1 MSLLFSI
8 LDTALNIFI
17 FALVG
22 RLILDYARIFAPNWR
37 PKGVLLAI
45 AEFIFSI
52 TDPAVNFVRRF
63 VPPLRL
69 GPVSLDLSFIV
80 IFLGAQLLSSVLS
93 SVAASL

>member
-1 MSLLFSI
+1 VSLLFSI

-22 RLILDYARIFAPNWR
+22 RLILDYARIFAASWR
-37 PKGVLLAI
+37 PKGIVLAV
-45 AEFIFSI
+45 AEFIYAV
-52 TDPAVNFVRRF
+52 TDPIVNFVRRF

-80 IFLGAQLLSSVLS
+80 IFFGAQLLSSFVS
-93 SVAASL
+93 SIARSI